1 MSQFTPGLRALL
13 GGIALV
19 LASATVAN
27 AQDALRNRDSPR
39 MENPPPPRVLR
50 RGQERPPVVR
60 GFRSEVPSMRN
71 AEPSSPAYDY
81 LLSRPPSSTLVAP
94 MR

>member
-1 MSQFTPGLRALL
+1 VSQYTTGLRALL
-13 GGIALV
+13 GGIALA
-19 LASATVAN
+19 LASTSVAS
-27 AQDALRNRDSPR
+27 AQDTLRNRDNPR
-39 MENPPPPRVLR
+39 IENPRPPRVLR
-50 RGQERPPVVR
+50 DWRGPPVVR
-60 GFRSEVPSMRN
+60 GFRSDVPSMRN